1 LENPVSLSN
10 QHEMAQVHHRCN
22 HRSDGGSGLGLVI
35 ALLVMSFES
44 QEASRSPG
52 DGFLIGLC
60 VFTGFAIGLMW
71 AANYFNDSRNQDAG
85 TDR

>member
-1 LENPVSLSN
+1 MKWLKCIIAAVIAPLV
-10 QHEMAQVHHRCN
+10 
-22 HRSDGGSGLGLVI
+22 GSGLGLVI